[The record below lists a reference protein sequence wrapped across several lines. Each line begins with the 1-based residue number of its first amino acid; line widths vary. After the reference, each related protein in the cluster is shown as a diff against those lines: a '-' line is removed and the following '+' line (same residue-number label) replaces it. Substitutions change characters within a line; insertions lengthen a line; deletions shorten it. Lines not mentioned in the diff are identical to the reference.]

1 MKEKEEED
9 LCSNTVSMDDIVFS
23 VTVNILGISSNY
35 KILSDFIAIYLQ
47 QSYHCYIMMLV
58 QNKLQKICYLIFEI
72 NKCKISN
79 LT

>member
-47 QSYHCYIMMLV
+47 
-58 QNKLQKICYLIFEI
+58 
-72 NKCKISN
+72 
-79 LT
+79 